1 MNMLKVP
8 LNSCKVVDDCILSEC
23 WFYLSVPVQSPIFLA
38 CIPHVFHALICNR
51 VYDSF
56 SFLLKGHLY
65 IFDVKL
71 ISTKD
76 LHLIKI
82 CHEEK
87 YSLRKYSFVVITVEF
102 QDKRNSK
109 LHESF
114 LNCCVES

>member
-23 WFYLSVPVQSPIFLA
+23 WFYLSVPVQSHIFLA
-38 CIPHVFHALICNR
+38 CIPHIFHALTCNR
-51 VYDSF
+51 AYDSF

-65 IFDVKL
+65 ISDAKL
-71 ISTKD
+71 ISTED

-87 YSLRKYSFVVITVEF
+87 YSLRKYPFDVITVEF

-114 LNCCVES
+114 LNCCVEN